1 MFNQLENF
9 GYSRCTYNRYS
20 CVQLSESYPAYAC
33 TVKKKNVVVEVIGDL
48 KIMRI
53 ELRSYEW

>member
-33 TVKKKNVVVEVIGDL
+33 TVKKKKCSCRGNRRLENHEDRVEKL
-48 KIMRI
+48 
-53 ELRSYEW
+53 